1 VTKNSGAEPLA
12 SYLRET
18 QRLILAP
25 LQPKHV
31 GALHQFF
38 THADVRRYLWD
49 DQLVTAQTV
58 AEIVDASQRG
68 FAQVGYGFYALYQQ
82 PNADKLIG
90 FCGFRPFEET
100 DEVELLYGVLPDYWG
115 LGLVTE
121 AARSALEHAFHDCHL
136 ERIVA
141 ATDTPNQRS
150 VRVMQRLGMSFD
162 DRREFHGLDTV
173 FYSLQREAFTAVP

>member
-1 VTKNSGAEPLA
+1 M
-12 SYLRET
+12 
-18 QRLILAP
+18 LAP
-25 LQPKHV
+25 LQEKHLT
-31 GALHQFF
+31 ALHRFF
-38 THADVRRYLWD
+38 TNADVRRYLWD
-49 DQLVTAQTV
+49 DQLVTTQTV
-58 AEIVDASQRG
+58 ADIVDASQRS
-68 FAQVGYGFYALYQQ
+68 FAQTGFGFYALYQQ
-82 PNADKLIG
+82 PRVDELIG

-100 DEVELLYGVLPDYWG
+100 EDVELLYAVLPDYWG

-121 AARSALEHAFHDCHL
+121 AARSALEHVFHNCRL

-173 FYSLQREAFTAVP
+173 FYSLQRSAFIAAL